1 MKRNYTLLLFLFA
14 TVSILAQT
22 PEKMSYQAVLRDAS
36 NTLLTNQEVGIQI
49 SILQTTI
56 TGTAVY
62 IETQTA
68 TTNINGLV
76 SLAIGSGTSSD
87 DFNTIDWSAGPYFI
101 KTETDPTGGSSYS
114 IAGASQIMSVPFAM
128 YAKTSGSSEKNTTNI
143 DNNTA
148 AIALN
153 IAKVGYTDA
162 LVSANTDVAA
172 NTVKVGYTEA
182 LVSAN
187 TDVAANT
194 VKVGYTEALVSANT
208 DVAANTVKVGYTE
221 ALVSANTDV
230 AANTVKVGYTEALVS
245 ANTDV
250 AANTVKVGYTEALV
264 SANTDVAANT
274 SKTGITTEQSDAIV
288 ANTVKTGITSVQSDA
303 ILVNTAKV
311 GITAAQLDAILV
323 NTAKVG
329 VSAAQSDAI
338 VTNTAKVG
346 YTEALVS
353 ANTDVAANTA
363 KIGIT
368 TEQSDAI
375 NTNTIAITET
385 VMTTGDQSID
395 GAKTFT
401 TSIIG
406 NLTGD
411 ITGNVLNSLGT
422 VILNQGNEDAEYT
435 GNVKGQI
442 LSDNGTVVLN
452 NGDAGG
458 VSAQFT
464 GDVTGNVTGGLTGDV
479 TGDVTGNVTGDV
491 TGNVTGGLTG
501 DVTGNVIGYV
511 TGGLTGDVTG
521 NVTGDVTGNVTGGLT
536 GNVTGDVTGNLTG
549 DVTGNVT
556 SNILKLNTLTQ
567 TEIDAITP
575 EEGMV
580 LYNQSKKKI
589 QIYSTSSTSISN
601 VEFTGQFTPDDH
613 FPFVEGYQSFIAP
626 FTGTIYGI
634 SLYLKKKENECCA
647 VRLHFGGN
655 ISQIYEYENVYR
667 DASENTPFWYE
678 FTFATPINV
687 TYGQSYSFNVDSG
700 IFDLGVNF
708 AYSNGEFNINT
719 PNDFA
724 SGIDLMFTMNYTVDP
739 NTPAT
744 LTWIDLN

>member
-153 IAKVGYTDA
+153 IAKVGYTD
-162 LVSANTDVAA
+162 
-172 NTVKVGYTEA
+172 A